1 MSEESSADLQKQVK
15 RLSLLYES
23 SQLFVS
29 TLDLDEL
36 LPLVF
41 DKLLANLDAEAGSLW
56 LLDETKQSLVC
67 HIARGP
73 ARKRIEGGKL
83 KLGVGIVGTVV
94 QSKEAQIVE
103 DTQSDPNFAKQ
114 VDTATGF
121 KTLSMICSPL
131 IAGEDCIGGIQVIN
145 KTHPEERF
153 TPEDLDLLNGL
164 AKDAA
169 RAIINAQVH
178 EDNQIIEGRLDRLSV
193 RYELVKL
200 FNSISDVNELL
211 NLVFDRVIS
220 TLGAEAGSFWL
231 LDESGEHLVCRIARG
246 PARRKIEGARLRV
259 GAGIV
264 GDVVQSKHSRIV
276 ADAQKDPN
284 FANEVDASTGFRTL
298 SMICVP
304 LLVDDQAIGS
314 IQIINKL
321 QSGELFD
328 ESDMEIAEL
337 IAADAAAAIQS
348 AQLRQA
354 EKRVDELNVLLEV
367 SRDISSSLDVDRVL
381 TAVVNMASDVISHD
395 RCTVA
400 LYENEKL
407 RVAAISGEETVNEEA
422 PEIASLK
429 QVFMAIPQDYD
440 RLYVS
445 DGDTSPPTEEVAVA
459 HQRAL
464 GHFEAEDTK
473 SLMAIVLKDDE
484 GFLGLV
490 SFESRNPR
498 AFSRE
503 SVEIIDILVGQVT
516 VALRNAQLY
525 RQVPLI
531 DILEPL
537 AARREQLRG
546 MPLRRLA
553 AYAAVV
559 VVVILGLIFIK
570 VPQNTGGD
578 CEILPTQVISL
589 TAEVDGLIAEVYR
602 KEGDEVKEGELIA
615 SLDKSDLEVRSHEI
629 ETQLDV
635 ARRERIRLRGL
646 SMIADALIEEKR
658 IEQLENERRLYQSKL
673 EKADLRSPIAGVIL
687 TPHLEEKI
695 KERVDPGTPFCSIA
709 DSQSMRAEVKISEKQ
724 IGKFDVGAPVRI
736 RVPAY
741 PTKTFEGIVERVSPA
756 ARSEE
761 LGSFFTVTANVT
773 DPNYNKLKS
782 GMSGKAK
789 IRGGKRSVGRKIFGP
804 LIEFVRMKF
813 WF

>member
-1 MSEESSADLQKQVK
+1 MPESVIDLQKQVK
-15 RLSLLYES
+15 RLTLLYES
-23 SQLFVS
+23 SQLFES
-29 TLDLDEL
+29 TLDLDQL

-41 DKLLANLDAEAGSLW
+41 DKLLTNLDAEAGSLW

-73 ARKRIEGGKL
+73 ARERIEGGKL
-83 KLGVGIVGTVV
+83 KLGVGIVGSAV
-94 QSKEAQIVE
+94 QTKQAQIVE
-103 DTQSDPNFAKQ
+103 EAQSDPQFARQ

-131 IAGEDCIGGIQVIN
+131 MTGEDCLGAIQVIN
-145 KTHPEERF
+145 KTNPEERF
-153 TPEDLDLLNGL
+153 TQEDLDLLNSL
-164 AKDAA
+164 AEDAA

-178 EDNQIIEGRLDRLSV
+178 EDNQIIEDRLDRLSV

-231 LDESGEHLVCRIARG
+231 LDEGEENLICRIARG
-246 PARRKIEGARLRV
+246 PARRKIEGARLKV

-264 GDVVQSKHSRIV
+264 GDVVQSKQARIV

-284 FANEVDASTGFRTL
+284 FANQVDASTGFRTL

-304 LLVDDQAIGS
+304 LVVEDQAIGS

-321 QSGELFD
+321 QSGALFD
-328 ESDMEIAEL
+328 ENDMEIAEL

-354 EKRVDELNVLLEV
+354 EKRVDELNALLEI
-367 SRDISSSLDVDRVL
+367 SREISSSLDLDRVL
-381 TAVVNMASDVISHD
+381 TTVVNMASDVISYD
-395 RCTVA
+395 RCTIA

-407 RVAAISGEETVNEEA
+407 RIAAISGEETVNEEA

-429 QVFMAIPQDYD
+429 QVFMTIPQDYD
-440 RLYVS
+440 RFYVS
-445 DGDTSPPTEEVAVA
+445 EGDTASSTEAIAIA

-464 GHFEAEDTK
+464 EYFASGDMK
-473 SLMAIVLKDDE
+473 SLMAIVLKDEE
-484 GFLGLV
+484 GFLGLL
-490 SFESRNPR
+490 SFENHNPR

-503 SVEIIDILVGQVT
+503 FIEIIDVLVGQVT

-531 DILEPL
+531 DVLEPL
-537 AARREQLRG
+537 AAQREKLRA

-553 AYAAVV
+553 VYAVV
-559 VVVILGLIFIK
+559 TAVVILGLIFIK
-570 VPQNTGGD
+570 VPQNAGGD
-578 CEILPTQVISL
+578 CEILPARVISV
-589 TAEVDGLIAEVYR
+589 TAEVEGLINQVER
-602 KEGDEVKEGELIA
+602 KEGDYVEKGEIIA
-615 SLDKSDLEVRSHEI
+615 SLDKIDLEVRLHEI
-629 ETQLDV
+629 KTQLDG
-635 ARRERIRLRGL
+635 AQRERVRLRGL
-646 SMIADALIEEKR
+646 SMIAEALIEEKR
-658 IEQLENERRLYQSKL
+658 IEQLENELRLYKSKL
-673 EKADLRSPIAGVIL
+673 AKADLLAPISGVIL
-687 TPHLEEKI
+687 TPHLEEKL
-695 KERVDPGTPFCSIA
+695 KERVEPGTPFCTIA
-709 DSQSMRAEVKISEKQ
+709 DRQSMRAEIKIPEKQ
-724 IGKFDVGAPVRI
+724 IGKFKVDDPVGI

-741 PTKTFEGIVERVSPA
+741 PTKTFDGIVERISPE

-761 LGSFFTVTANVT
+761 MGSFFTITAKVMDT
-773 DPNYNKLKS
+773 DHSKLKS

-789 IRGGKRSVGRKIFGP
+789 IRGGKRSIGRKIFGP

-813 WF
+813 WV